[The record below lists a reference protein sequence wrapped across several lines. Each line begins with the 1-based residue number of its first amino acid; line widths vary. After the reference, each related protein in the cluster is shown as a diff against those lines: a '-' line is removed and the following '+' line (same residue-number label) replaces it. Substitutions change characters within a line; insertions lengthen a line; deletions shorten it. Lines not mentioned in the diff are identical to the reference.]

1 MKPPALTQHGRA
13 KPENLRFSRTLLV
26 PTLLVLATMV
36 TNLADGGEEFG
47 FVPSARQLGKV
58 VPYSSR
64 ATEGGEAGVTGG

>member
-1 MKPPALTQHGRA
+1 
-13 KPENLRFSRTLLV
+13 
-26 PTLLVLATMV
+26 MV